1 MKWVV
6 CELPTLG
13 FAMPSNDAPLRLV
26 RPLHALRCH
35 NRLLGRLQKFL
46 ILAIEK
52 EIRARTKDGRLD
64 SIVNLPGF

>member
-1 MKWVV
+1 
-6 CELPTLG
+6 
-13 FAMPSNDAPLRLV
+13 
-26 RPLHALRCH
+26 
-35 NRLLGRLQKFL
+35 LGRLQKFL